1 MARALRMRGK
11 SRNVPGATGKTAS
24 ALQAL
29 KGMLGSPNSSPV
41 PPGPPQS
48 LGGPS
53 EPLPAP
59 SPEGPPN
66 MNVQPGAT
74 DGLGAGQ
81 GGLAIHPTLK
91 QAKIAAYEPRHSSKH
106 R

>member
-1 MARALRMRGK
+1 MKGRALPRRGIARKPPTSLARAI
-11 SRNVPGATGKTAS
+11 S
-24 ALQAL
+24 AAAA
-29 KGMLGSPNSSPV
+29 MSPPAAPSPV
-41 PPGPPQS
+41 PPGPPQAIA
-48 LGGPS
+48 GPS
-53 EPLPAP
+53 QPLPAP

-66 MNVQPGAT
+66 MNAPPGAT